1 MNKPI
6 IIDIF
11 RTIKKTFGRFFSIF
25 AIVMIGVAFFT
36 GVKSSAPV
44 MEKTAD
50 KYFKDNNL
58 MDMHVT
64 SSNGLSDEDVSL
76 IKGIEGVKAVYP
88 THTIDVIS
96 NIAAKERVIRIHPIP
111 IDNLKDT
118 NDSYINKAT
127 LVEGRYPENSGECL
141 LEYNSL
147 DGLKIKVGEKIN
159 LESGTDIDLKSL
171 MNTKQY
177 AVVGTA
183 IMPEY
188 LSFDRGDSKLGDG
201 VVSSFIMVPESDFKM
216 PLYTDILIKVNG
228 TESINSFDDEYIN
241 ITNNI
246 KTKLEDLGRT
256 RGQLNYDKLKADGN
270 SKIEQAKAYCDA
282 LRKYNSPELKSQEE
296 KLNQLENEVSNLQIP
311 KWYVLDRTTITSL
324 ADYKSSAN
332 KMEAISK
339 IFPIFFLLVSVLVCL
354 TTMARMVDE
363 ERGNIGI
370 LKALGYSK
378 FSIAIKYVV
387 YAALAST
394 LGCIAGLLIGLPL
407 FPTVIFNA
415 WGLMFTMPK
424 VQLIFPI
431 NLAIIATVFSI
442 VVTTAVTVFAC
453 YNDLVESPALIMR
466 PKPPK
471 NGKRILLERV
481 GLIWNILPFTM
492 KVTARNLIRYKKRF
506 FMTVIG
512 IAGCTALL
520 VTGFGIRDSIKTA
533 AYTQFNE
540 IQKLNVNVILKDNLT
555 TERKDSLYN
564 KYQNDARVTSF
575 EKIIQINSV
584 AQSSNK
590 NISAIITVPIDN
602 KQFEDYV
609 SLRERV
615 TKAKL
620 ELSDNGVILN
630 EKLAKDLN
638 LSIGDKFNVKNK
650 NGDFIEVE
658 VGSITENYIG
668 NYIYMSK
675 NYYETVFGVSY
686 EYNSIFAKLKDTNN
700 DIQGSFASELLQDGS
715 IATIK
720 FYSNIIT
727 KFDKIL
733 FSLKYIVIVII
744 ISAGALAFVV
754 LYNLT
759 NVNISER
766 LREIATIK
774 VLGYYNR
781 EVSSYVYRENI
792 ILVVIG
798 TAVGS
803 ALGKALHLYIM
814 STMDIDIIMFGREVN
829 MNSYIYSVL
838 LTFGFAFI
846 VNFAMYFK
854 LRKIKMAESLKSV
867 E

>member
-58 MDMHVT
+58 MDMHVI
-64 SSNGLSDEDVSL
+64 SSNGLNDEDVSL
-76 IKGIEGVKAVYP
+76 IKGIEGIKAVYQ

-118 NDSYINKAT
+118 NDSYINRAT

-147 DGLKIKVGEKIN
+147 DGLKIKIGEKIN
-159 LESGTDIDLKSL
+159 LESGTDIDLKLL

-177 AVVGTA
+177 TVVGTA

-188 LSFDRGDSKLGDG
+188 LSFDRGDSKIGDG

-216 PLYTDILIKVNG
+216 PLYTDILIKVDG
-228 TESINSFDDEYIN
+228 TESINSFDDQYVN

-246 KTKLEDLGRT
+246 KTKLEDLGIA
-256 RGQLNYDKLKADGN
+256 RGQLNSEG
-270 SKIEQAKAYCDA
+270 
-282 LRKYNSPELKSQEE
+282 
-296 KLNQLENEVSNLQIP
+296 ENPQIP
-311 KWYVLDRTTITSL
+311 KWYVLDRTTIASFI
-324 ADYKSSAN
+324 DYQSSIY
-332 KMEAISK
+332 KMDAISK

-387 YAALAST
+387 YAVIAST

-424 VQLIFPI
+424 VQLVFKPD
-431 NLAIIATVFSI
+431 LAIITSLISI
-442 VVTTAVTVFAC
+442 IVTTAVTIFAC
-453 YNDLVESPALIMR
+453 YNDLMESPALIMR

-471 NGKRILLERV
+471 NGKRIFLERI
-481 GLIWNILPFTM
+481 GFIWNILPFSM

-506 FMTVIG
+506 LMTVIG
-512 IAGCTALL
+512 IAGCMALL
-520 VTGFGIRDSIKTA
+520 VTGVGIRDSIKTA

-540 IQKLNVNVILKDNLT
+540 IQKLNVNVIFKDDLT
-555 TERKDSLYN
+555 IERKDSLYN

-615 TKAKL
+615 TKSKL

-675 NYYETVFGVSY
+675 NYYESVFGVNY

-700 DIQGSFASELLQDGS
+700 DIQGQFAAELLQDGTA
-715 IATIK
+715 ATVK

-774 VLGYYNR
+774 VLGYFNR

-798 TAVGS
+798 TVVGS

-829 MNSYIYSVL
+829 MSSYIYSVL
-838 LTFGFAFI
+838 LTFAFALI

-854 LRKIKMAESLKSV
+854 LKKIKMIESLKSF